1 MAKIIEN
8 IDVCKD
14 YFILRTDLDV
24 KVYPGQ
30 FFMLRAWESYP
41 TLSRPISVYDVTD
54 GVDFLIEKR
63 GEGTRILENLKEG
76 DEIKLFGPFGNA
88 FYANVDEV
96 ALVGGGVGVAPFHYL
111 IKEIQKLKPSS
122 KITLYIGE
130 REELELENAFK
141 DINCDIKIKKGGF
154 ITDIID
160 FESHDLIY
168 TCGPEIMMKKIVE
181 LAKGHDV
188 TTYVSLEKRMG
199 CGVGA
204 CLSCSC
210 ETKRGRRRS
219 CKEGPIFKGSDLI
232 DF

>member
-63 GEGTRILENLKEG
+63 GEGTKILEQLKEG

-160 FESHDLIY
+160 FENQDLIY
-168 TCGPEIMMKKIVE
+168 TCGPEIMMKKVVE
-181 LAKGHDV
+181 LAKEHDV

>member
-30 FFMLRAWESYP
+30 FFMLRAWENYP
-41 TLSRPISVYDVTD
+41 TLSRPISVYDKTD
-54 GVDFLIEKR
+54 GVDF
-63 GEGTRILENLKEG
+63 
-76 DEIKLFGPFGNA
+76 
-88 FYANVDEV
+88 

-111 IKEIQKLKPSS
+111 IKEIKRLKPDS

-130 REELELENAFK
+130 REELELENSFL
-141 DINCDIKIKKGGF
+141 DVNCDIKIKKGGF

-160 FESHDLIY
+160 FENHPLIY
-168 TCGPEIMMKKIVE
+168 VCGPEIMMKKVVK
-181 LAKGHDV
+181 LGKVYDCK
-188 TTYVSLEKRMG
+188 TYVSLEKRMG

-204 CLSCSC
+204 CLSCSVD
-210 ETKRGRRRS
+210 TKNGRRRS

>member
-30 FFMLRAWESYP
+30 FFMLRAWEAYP
-41 TLSRPISVYDVTD
+41 TLSRPISVYDVTE

-63 GEGTRILENLKEG
+63 GEGTKILESLKEG

-141 DINCDIKIKKGGF
+141 DIDCDIKIKKGGF

-168 TCGPEIMMKKIVE
+168 TCGPEIMMKKVVE
-181 LAKGHDV
+181 LAKDHDV

-199 CGVGA
+199 CGLGA

>member
-63 GEGTRILENLKEG
+63 GEGTKILESLKEG

-141 DINCDIKIKKGGF
+141 DIDC
-154 ITDIID
+154 DIID

-168 TCGPEIMMKKIVE
+168 TCGPEIMMKKVVE
-181 LAKGHDV
+181 LAKDHDV

-199 CGVGA
+199 CGLGA

>member
-41 TLSRPISVYDVTD
+41 TLSRPISVYDVTE

-63 GEGTRILENLKEG
+63 GEGTKILEQLKEG

-141 DINCDIKIKKGGF
+141 DIACDIKIKKGGF

-168 TCGPEIMMKKIVE
+168 TCGPEIMMKKVVE
-181 LAKGHDV
+181 LAKEHDV

>member
-30 FFMLRAWESYP
+30 FFMLRAWEAYP
-41 TLSRPISVYDVTD
+41 TLSRPISVYDVTE

-63 GEGTRILENLKEG
+63 GEGTKILESLKEG

-141 DINCDIKIKKGGF
+141 DIDCDIKIKEGGF

>member
-30 FFMLRAWESYP
+30 FFMLRAWEAYP

-63 GEGTRILENLKEG
+63 GEGTKILENLKEG

-160 FESHDLIY
+160 FEKHDLIY
-168 TCGPEIMMKKIVE
+168 TCGPEIMMKKVVE
-181 LAKGHDV
+181 LAKEHEV

-199 CGVGA
+199 CGLGA

>member
-41 TLSRPISVYDVTD
+41 TLSRPISVYDVTE

-63 GEGTRILENLKEG
+63 GEGTKILESLKEG

-141 DINCDIKIKKGGF
+141 DIDCDIKIKKGGF

-168 TCGPEIMMKKIVE
+168 TCGPEIMMKKVVE
-181 LAKGHDV
+181 LAKDHDV
-188 TTYVSLEKRMG
+188 ITYVSLEKRMG
-199 CGVGA
+199 CGLGA

>member
-41 TLSRPISVYDVTD
+41 TLSRPISVYDVTN
-54 GVDFLIEKR
+54 GVDLLIEKR
-63 GEGTRILENLKEG
+63 GEGTKILEQLKEG

-88 FYANVDEV
+88 FYANVDKV

-160 FESHDLIY
+160 FENYDLIY
-168 TCGPEIMMKKIVE
+168 TCGPEIMMKKVVE
-181 LAKGHDV
+181 LAKDHDV

-210 ETKRGRRRS
+210 ETKKGRRRS

>member
-30 FFMLRAWESYP
+30 FFMLRAWEAYP

-63 GEGTRILENLKEG
+63 GEGTKILENLKEG

-160 FESHDLIY
+160 FEKHDLIY
-168 TCGPEIMMKKIVE
+168 TCGPEIMMKKVVE
-181 LAKGHDV
+181 LAKEHEV

>member
-8 IDVCKD
+8 IEVCKD

-63 GEGTRILENLKEG
+63 GEGTKILEKLEKG
-76 DEIKLFGPFGNA
+76 DEIKLFGPFGNS

-111 IKEIQKLKPSS
+111 IKEIQKLKKDS

-160 FESHDLIY
+160 FEKHKLIY
-168 TCGPEIMMKKIVE
+168 ACGPEIMMKKVVE
-181 LAKGHDV
+181 FAKTHDIK
-188 TTYVSLEKRMG
+188 TYVSLEKRMG
-199 CGVGA
+199 CGLGA

-210 ETKRGRRRS
+210 DTKNGRRRS
-219 CKEGPIFKGSDLI
+219 CKEGPIFKGSDLL

>member
-30 FFMLRAWESYP
+30 FFMLRAWEAYP

-63 GEGTRILENLKEG
+63 GEGTKILESLKEG

-141 DINCDIKIKKGGF
+141 DIDCDIKIKKGGF

-168 TCGPEIMMKKIVE
+168 TCGPEIMMKKVVE
-181 LAKGHDV
+181 LAKDHDV

-199 CGVGA
+199 CGLGA

>member
-41 TLSRPISVYDVTD
+41 TLSRPISVYDVTE

-63 GEGTRILENLKEG
+63 GEGTKILEQLKEG

-141 DINCDIKIKKGGF
+141 DIKCDIKIKKGGF

-168 TCGPEIMMKKIVE
+168 TCGPEIMMKKVVE
-181 LAKGHDV
+181 LAKEHDV

>member
-30 FFMLRAWESYP
+30 FFMLRAWEAYP

-63 GEGTRILENLKEG
+63 GEGTKILENLKEG

-160 FESHDLIY
+160 FENYDLIY
-168 TCGPEIMMKKIVE
+168 TCGPEIMMKKVVE
-181 LAKGHDV
+181 LAKDHDV
-188 TTYVSLEKRMG
+188 NTYVSLEKRMG

>member
-41 TLSRPISVYDVTD
+41 TLSRPISVYDVTE
-54 GVDFLIEKR
+54 GVGFLIEKR
-63 GEGTRILENLKEG
+63 GEGTKILEQLKEG

-111 IKEIQKLKPSS
+111 IKEIQKLKPNS

-141 DINCDIKIKKGGF
+141 DIDCDIKIKKGGF

-160 FESHDLIY
+160 FENHDLIY
-168 TCGPEIMMKKIVE
+168 TCGPENMMKKVVE
-181 LAKGHDV
+181 LAKDHDII
-188 TTYVSLEKRMG
+188 TYVSLEKRMG

-210 ETKRGRRRS
+210 ETKKGRRRS

>member
-30 FFMLRAWESYP
+30 FFMLRAWEAYP
-41 TLSRPISVYDVTD
+41 TLSRPISVYDVTE

-63 GEGTRILENLKEG
+63 GEGTKILENLKKG

-111 IKEIQKLKPSS
+111 IKEIQKLNPNS

-141 DINCDIKIKKGGF
+141 DIDCDIKIKKGGF

-160 FESHDLIY
+160 FENHGLIY
-168 TCGPEIMMKKIVE
+168 TCGPEIMMKKVVE
-181 LAKGHDV
+181 IAKDHDV

-210 ETKRGRRRS
+210 ETKKGRRRS

>member
-63 GEGTRILENLKEG
+63 GEGTKILEQLEEG

-141 DINCDIKIKKGGF
+141 DIDCDIKIKKGGF

-168 TCGPEIMMKKIVE
+168 TCGPEIMMKKVVE
-181 LAKGHDV
+181 LAKDHDV

>member
-111 IKEIQKLKPSS
+111 IKEIQKLKPFS

-141 DINCDIKIKKGGF
+141 DIKCDIKIKKGGF

-210 ETKRGRRRS
+210 ETKKGRRRS

>member
-30 FFMLRAWESYP
+30 FFMLRAWEAYP

-54 GVDFLIEKR
+54 GVDLLIEKR
-63 GEGTRILENLKEG
+63 GEGTKILENLKEG

-160 FESHDLIY
+160 FEKHDLIY
-168 TCGPEIMMKKIVE
+168 TCGPEIMMKKVVE
-181 LAKGHDV
+181 LAKEHEV

>member
-30 FFMLRAWESYP
+30 FFMLRAWEAYP

-63 GEGTRILENLKEG
+63 GEGTKILEQLKEG

-141 DINCDIKIKKGGF
+141 DIACDIKIKKGGF

-168 TCGPEIMMKKIVE
+168 TCGPEIMMKKVVE
-181 LAKGHDV
+181 LAKEHDV

>member
-30 FFMLRAWESYP
+30 FFMLRAWENYP
-41 TLSRPISVYDVTD
+41 TLSRPISVYDKTD
-54 GVDFLIEKR
+54 GVDFLIERK
-63 GEGTRILENLKEG
+63 GEGTEILEKLEKG
-76 DEIKLFGPFGNA
+76 DDIKLFGPLGNS

-111 IKEIQKLKPSS
+111 IKEIKRLKPDS

-130 REELELENAFK
+130 REELVLENSFL
-141 DINCDIKIKKGGF
+141 DVNCDIKIKKGGF

-160 FESHDLIY
+160 FENHPLIY
-168 TCGPEIMMKKIVE
+168 VCGPEIMMKKVVE
-181 LAKGHDV
+181 LGKVYDCK
-188 TTYVSLEKRMG
+188 TYVSLEKRMG

-204 CLSCSC
+204 CLSCSVD
-210 ETKRGRRRS
+210 TKNGRRRS

>member
-30 FFMLRAWESYP
+30 FFMLRAWEAYP
-41 TLSRPISVYDVTD
+41 TLSRPISVYDVTE

-63 GEGTRILENLKEG
+63 GEGTKILEQLKEG

-141 DINCDIKIKKGGF
+141 DIDCDIKIKKGGF

-168 TCGPEIMMKKIVE
+168 TCGPEIMMKKVVE
-181 LAKGHDV
+181 LAKDHDV

-199 CGVGA
+199 CGLGA

>member
-63 GEGTRILENLKEG
+63 GEGTKILENLKKG

-130 REELELENAFK
+130 REELELENTFK
-141 DINCDIKIKKGGF
+141 DIDCDIKIKKGGF

-168 TCGPEIMMKKIVE
+168 TCGPEIMMKKVVE

-210 ETKRGRRRS
+210 ETKKGRRRS

>member
-30 FFMLRAWESYP
+30 FFMLRAWEAYP
-41 TLSRPISVYDVTD
+41 TLSRPISVYDVTE

-63 GEGTRILENLKEG
+63 GEGTKILEGLKEG

-111 IKEIQKLKPSS
+111 IKEIQKLKPNS

-141 DINCDIKIKKGGF
+141 DIDCDIKIKKGGF

-181 LAKGHDV
+181 LAKDHDV

>member
-8 IDVCKD
+8 INVCKD

-30 FFMLRAWESYP
+30 FFMLRAWDYYP
-41 TLSRPISVYDVTD
+41 TLSRPISVYDVTE

-63 GEGTRILENLKEG
+63 GEGTKILEKLQAG

-88 FYANVDEV
+88 FYANIDEV

-111 IKEIQKLKPSS
+111 IKEIQKLKPNS

-160 FESHDLIY
+160 FENHDLIY
-168 TCGPEIMMKKIVE
+168 TCGPEIMMKKVVE
-181 LAKGHDV
+181 LAKAHDIR
-188 TTYVSLEKRMG
+188 TYVSLEKRMG

-210 ETKRGRRRS
+210 ETKKGRRRS

>member
-30 FFMLRAWESYP
+30 FFMLRAWEAYP
-41 TLSRPISVYDVTD
+41 TLSRPISVYDVTE

-63 GEGTRILENLKEG
+63 GEGTKILEQLKEG

-122 KITLYIGE
+122 KVTLYIGE

-168 TCGPEIMMKKIVE
+168 TCGPEIMMKKVVE
-181 LAKGHDV
+181 LAKDHDV

>member
-24 KVYPGQ
+24 KIYPGQ

-41 TLSRPISVYDVTD
+41 TLSRPISIYDVTD

-63 GEGTRILENLKEG
+63 GEGTKILENLKKG

-111 IKEIQKLKPSS
+111 IKKIQKLKPSS
-122 KITLYIGE
+122 KVTLYIGE

-168 TCGPEIMMKKIVE
+168 TCGPEIMMKKVVE
-181 LAKGHDV
+181 LAKDHDI

>member
-41 TLSRPISVYDVTD
+41 TLSRPISVYDVTE

-63 GEGTRILENLKEG
+63 GEGT
-76 DEIKLFGPFGNA
+76 
-88 FYANVDEV
+88 NVDEV

-160 FESHDLIY
+160 FEKHDLIY
-168 TCGPEIMMKKIVE
+168 TCGPEIMMKKVVE
-181 LAKGHDV
+181 LAKDHDV

-210 ETKRGRRRS
+210 ETKKGRRRS

>member
-30 FFMLRAWESYP
+30 FFMLRAWEAYP
-41 TLSRPISVYDVTD
+41 TLSRPISVYDVTE

-63 GEGTRILENLKEG
+63 GEGTRILEKLQAG

-88 FYANVDEV
+88 FYANLDEV

-111 IKEIQKLKPSS
+111 IKEIQKLKPNS

-141 DINCDIKIKKGGF
+141 DISCDIKIKKGGF

-160 FESHDLIY
+160 FEKHDLIY
-168 TCGPEIMMKKIVE
+168 TCGPEIMMKKVVE
-181 LAKGHDV
+181 LAKVHDIR
-188 TTYVSLEKRMG
+188 TYVSLEKRMG

-210 ETKRGRRRS
+210 ETKKGRRRS

>member
-63 GEGTRILENLKEG
+63 GEGTKILESLKEG

-111 IKEIQKLKPSS
+111 IKEIQKLKPNS

-141 DINCDIKIKKGGF
+141 DIKCDIKIKKGGF

-168 TCGPEIMMKKIVE
+168 TCGPEIMMKKVVE
-181 LAKGHDV
+181 LAKEHDV

-199 CGVGA
+199 CGLGA

>member
-41 TLSRPISVYDVTD
+41 TLSRPISVYDVTE

-63 GEGTRILENLKEG
+63 GEGTKILEQLKEG

-96 ALVGGGVGVAPFHYL
+96 ALVGGGVGAAPFRYL

-141 DINCDIKIKKGGF
+141 DIKCDIKIKKGGF

-168 TCGPEIMMKKIVE
+168 TCGPEIMMKKVVE
-181 LAKGHDV
+181 LAKEHDV

>member
-63 GEGTRILENLKEG
+63 GEGTKILESLKEG

-160 FESHDLIY
+160 FEKHDLIY
-168 TCGPEIMMKKIVE
+168 TCGPEIMMKKVVE
-181 LAKGHDV
+181 LAKEHEV

-199 CGVGA
+199 CGLGA

>member
-41 TLSRPISVYDVTD
+41 TLSRPISVYDVTE

-63 GEGTRILENLKEG
+63 GEGTKILEQLKEG

-96 ALVGGGVGVAPFHYL
+96 ALLGGGVGVAPFHYL

-141 DINCDIKIKKGGF
+141 DIKCDIKIKKGGF

-168 TCGPEIMMKKIVE
+168 TCGPEIMMKKVVE
-181 LAKGHDV
+181 LAKEHDV

-199 CGVGA
+199 CGLGA

>member
-30 FFMLRAWESYP
+30 FFMLRAWEAYP

-63 GEGTRILENLKEG
+63 GEGTKILENLKEG

-130 REELELENAFK
+130 RQELELENAFK
-141 DINCDIKIKKGGF
+141 DIDCDIKIKKGGF

-160 FESHDLIY
+160 FESHELIY
-168 TCGPEIMMKKIVE
+168 TCGPEIMMKKVVE
-181 LAKGHDV
+181 LAKDHDI

>member
-63 GEGTRILENLKEG
+63 GEGTKILESLKEG

-141 DINCDIKIKKGGF
+141 DIDCDIKIKKGGF

-168 TCGPEIMMKKIVE
+168 TCGPEIMMKKVVE
-181 LAKGHDV
+181 LAKDHDV

-199 CGVGA
+199 CGLGA

>member
-63 GEGTRILENLKEG
+63 GEGTKILESLKEG

-141 DINCDIKIKKGGF
+141 DIDCDIKIKKGGF
-154 ITDIID
+154 ITDIIV

-168 TCGPEIMMKKIVE
+168 TCGPEIMMKKVVE
-181 LAKGHDV
+181 LAKEHDV